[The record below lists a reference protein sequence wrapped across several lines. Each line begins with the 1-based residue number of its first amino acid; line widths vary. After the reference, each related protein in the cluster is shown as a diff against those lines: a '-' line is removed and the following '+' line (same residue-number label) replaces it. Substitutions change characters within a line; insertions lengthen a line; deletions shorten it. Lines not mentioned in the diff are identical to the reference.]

1 MNFSNL
7 KHFLFDNLQ
16 TLLLLLGF
24 LFIVIAITFLAN
36 PFFGLLAL
44 GIVLIVLALL
54 INYEKGG

>member
-24 LFIVIAITFLAN
+24 LFIVIAIIFLAN